1 MSDLKTENFGQTAE
15 ERMQESLQTSLEEFS
30 PNARGMLANSGRFI
44 VIITGTLIL
53 IFVIVWQ
60 WSAAKNNK
68 MLKKQEAQALKRE
81 ALDRKRKYKSK
92 NENFL
97 NVDAE
102 SEFYVS
108 EMSYQHCLSSDEE
121 DNGFPAV
128 KVQID

>member
-102 SEFYVS
+102 LNKS
-108 EMSYQHCLSSDEE
+108 
-121 DNGFPAV
+121 
-128 KVQID
+128 